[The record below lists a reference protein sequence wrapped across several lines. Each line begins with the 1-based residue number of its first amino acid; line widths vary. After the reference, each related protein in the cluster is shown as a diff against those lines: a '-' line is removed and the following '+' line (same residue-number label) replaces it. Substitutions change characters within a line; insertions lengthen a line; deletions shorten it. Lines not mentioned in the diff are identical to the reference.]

1 MQLLNSAAFSSS
13 FTSNSGVPE
22 TWLDRVCLP
31 AVETRTQEILSQALA
46 ARLDQVL
53 ELYDDFIAAY
63 DRYRSNRGPR
73 PDAGLLA
80 VLRFLD
86 DLRPADIDVLIQ
98 ALRRLETCN
107 PSPDAT
113 KCLERMGALLN
124 RLEADRRLKVVALL
138 GELKRLESHESSEYK
153 ECFIR
158 IRKDEIAR
166 LSMII
171 SSELQILDDSLAGG
185 RIAKL
190 NIVKL
195 LPLFIRYRLAMDTQD
210 LDKATMLVSE
220 MSQFSQMHLTLF
232 GLHLT
237 AQEMESFGKRITQLR
252 KRNLQMF
259 QMKGW
264 TEAAR
269 QASRLEQEIAECFL
283 TLTGEDRLEA
293 QKALCRFENAESTVD
308 EMVALSDLHKY
319 SPDIAGK
326 AKEWRSLTDD
336 VCNCRKIGQQLERVQ
351 NGIAVFGPGFAP
363 PQLGV
368 VDEEFVQSKE
378 SQEITSEMQAFT
390 KFETLINCMNAVMNF

>member
-13 FTSNSGVPE
+13 FSTGSSVPE

-53 ELYDDFIAAY
+53 ELYDDYIAAY

-80 VLRFLD
+80 VLRFVD

-113 KCLERMGALLN
+113 KSLERMGALLN
-124 RLEADRRLKVVALL
+124 RLEADRRLKVAALL
-138 GELKRLESHESSEYK
+138 GELQRLESHESSEYK

-171 SSELQILDDSLAGG
+171 SSELQIFEDSLAGG

-195 LPLFIRYRLAMDTQD
+195 LPLYIRYRLAMDTED
-210 LDKATMLVSE
+210 LDKATMLVAE
-220 MSQFSQMHLTLF
+220 MSQFSQMHITLF

-326 AKEWRSLTDD
+326 AKEWRALTDD

-390 KFETLINCMNAVMNF
+390 KFETLVNCMNAVMNF